1 MIRCGGNAFRVTSCR
16 MANPLRVID
25 ATRSVI
31 DEVER
36 LISTARPPLLH
47 DEQLHRAAA
56 SIAANIREAYGRR
69 KGAEEKAVGPQ
80 KVQPQVDPQI
90 DPTEI
95 EQEEIALPME
105 STEQDV
111 APCSATFRS
120 VLQSMPR
127 LEDPRDHD
135 QAQHHEPDRRGEA
148 DTDTYV

>member
-1 MIRCGGNAFRVTSCR
+1 MIRCRGNAFRVTSCR

-69 KGAEEKAVGPQ
+69 KGAEGNQFLRYARG
-80 KVQPQVDPQI
+80 
-90 DPTEI
+90 
-95 EQEEIALPME
+95 
-105 STEQDV
+105 
-111 APCSATFRS
+111 SA
-120 VLQSMPR
+120 
-127 LEDPRDHD
+127 E
-135 QAQHHEPDRRGEA
+135 EA
-148 DTDTYV
+148 DEHLRANFRAERIPAKRFWPLHNRLAVIVRMLTALMDNSREQPRVPKGS